1 MSLNALDLSLIP
13 APSAILV
20 VDHAD
25 KVAEMKAQMIAAL
38 PSLAPVLALESEPLT
53 KLVEVFAFEAILKA
67 NEINQSYRA
76 ALLTSALGSDLDNV
90 AANLSVARQPG
101 ETDDRFR
108 ARAALGPEGWSA
120 AGPVG
125 AYLFHALSA
134 SAEVADV
141 AVTSPEPGE
150 VRVVVL
156 SSAEDG
162 VADMDL
168 LQTVAQALNDD
179 EVRPL
184 TDAVTVVSAAVATYD
199 VVATIR
205 ILNGPDAGPV
215 ESLAL
220 AAVEAYAASRRRLG
234 KGVSRAGLYGAL
246 MRPGVE
252 DAELTSPAADIDPE
266 PDVAP
271 VLGDIALTVEIV
283 S

>member
-1 MSLNALDLSLIP
+1 MSLAALDLSLIP

-20 VDHAD
+20 VDHLA
-25 KVAEMKAQMIAAL
+25 KVAEMKAQLIEAL

-53 KLVEVFAFEAILKA
+53 KLVQVFAFEAILKA

-76 ALLTSALGSDLDNV
+76 GLLATAIGPDLDNV
-90 AANLSVARQPG
+90 AANLAIARQEG

-108 ARAALGPEGWSA
+108 ARAALGPEGWAS
-120 AGPVG
+120 AGPIG

-156 SSAEDG
+156 SSADDG
-162 VADMDL
+162 VADADL
-168 LQTVAQALNDD
+168 LLTVGQALNDD
-179 EVRPL
+179 DVRPL
-184 TDAVTVVSAAVATYD
+184 TDSVTVVSATVESYD
-199 VVATIR
+199 VTATIR
-205 ILNGPDAGPV
+205 ILSGPDAGPI
-215 ESLAL
+215 EALAL

-234 KGVSRAGLYGAL
+234 RGISRAGLYGAL

-252 DAELTSPAADIDPE
+252 DATLTSPAADIEAE

-271 VLGDIALTVEIV
+271 VLAEIVLTVEV
-283 S
+283 V